1 MPEISPLKAAK
12 ARAKDTDW
20 EDLTEDERALLL
32 GSKWWRMNNLYFVRD
47 KAGDKVL
54 FVMNFV
60 QSWLMGNL
68 WYLNIILKA
77 RQMGFTTFIDIYIL
91 DECLFNSGVEAG
103 IIAHNKDDASKIFRR
118 KIKYPYDNLP
128 IEIKEVVWPVSD
140 SKTEMQFNNGS
151 IITVGVSFRSGTC
164 QYLHISEHGKICA
177 KSPDKAE
184 EIKSGALE
192 AVATGQIVFIESTAE
207 GRGGDFFEYCER
219 ARNLQKEGIEP
230 TEMDY
235 RFHFFPWW
243 MDPSYILINP
253 ERVLITNEYKIYFE
267 DLKRQH
273 SISLTDEQKAWY
285 VKKDE
290 RLGETMKREYPST
303 PEEAFEASIKGSY
316 WGDLISTIRQR
327 RQVTNVAH
335 DPALQVHTAWDLGH
349 HDTNPIWFFQH
360 YGNQFRIIDY
370 YENSGEALAHYAG
383 VLRKKHEDLNYVY
396 GNHYMPHDIEVTD
409 ISVDKSRK
417 KTLEQLGLRNII
429 TVKREKDL
437 EAMQGVD
444 AVRDIL
450 PMCWFDK
457 EKTDKGLAA
466 LESYQKEWDEKHAT
480 FKKRPLHNWAS
491 HAGSAFKIL
500 AQGFQPGMGYSQSDV
515 DPEEEGVY

>member
-1 MPEISPLKAAK
+1 MSEALKAAK
-12 ARAKDTDW
+12 MLAKTTDW
-20 EDLTEDERALLL
+20 DDLSVEDRALLL
-32 GSKWWRMNNLYFVRD
+32 GNKRWRMNNLYFIRD

-54 FVMNFV
+54 FGMNYV
-60 QSWLMGNL
+60 QLWLLNNL
-68 WYLNIILKA
+68 WYLNIVLKA
-77 RQMGFTTFIDIYIL
+77 RQMGFTTFIDLYIL
-91 DECLFNSGVEAG
+91 DECLFNSGMEAG

-118 KIKYPYDNLP
+118 KIKFPYDHLP
-128 IEIKEVVWPVSD
+128 SDIKENVYPVSD
-140 SKTEMQFNNGS
+140 SKTELQFSNGS
-151 IITVGVSFRSGTC
+151 VITVGVSFRSGTC

-177 KSPDKAE
+177 KYPDKAE

-192 AVATGQIVFIESTAE
+192 AIATGQIVFIESTAE
-207 GRGGDFFEYCER
+207 GRGGDFFEYCET
-219 ARNLQKEGIEP
+219 ARNIQKEGIEL

-243 MDPSYILINP
+243 MDPSYVMINP
-253 ERVLITNEYKIYFE
+253 ERVLITDSYKLYFD

-273 SISLTDEQKAWY
+273 NILLTDAQKAWY
-285 VKKDE
+285 VKKDV
-290 RLGETMKREYPST
+290 RLGDTMKREYPST

-327 RQVTNVAH
+327 RQIKSVPH
-335 DPALQVHTAWDLGH
+335 DPALQVHTAWDLGR
-349 HDTNPIWFFQH
+349 HDTNPIWFFQYH
-360 YGNQFRIIDY
+360 GNQFRIINY

-383 VLRKKHEDLNYVY
+383 VLRKYHEDLNYVY

-417 KTLEQLGLRNII
+417 QTLENLGLRSII

-437 EAMQGVD
+437 DAMQGVD

-450 PMCWFDK
+450 PVCWFDK
-457 EKTDKGLAA
+457 EKCDKGLAA
-466 LESYQKEWDEKHAT
+466 LEAYQKEWDDKHAT
-480 FKKRPLHNWAS
+480 FKNRPLHNWAS

-500 AQGFQPGMGYSQSDV
+500 AQGFQPTMGYSASELAD
-515 DPEEEGVY
+515 EEEATY